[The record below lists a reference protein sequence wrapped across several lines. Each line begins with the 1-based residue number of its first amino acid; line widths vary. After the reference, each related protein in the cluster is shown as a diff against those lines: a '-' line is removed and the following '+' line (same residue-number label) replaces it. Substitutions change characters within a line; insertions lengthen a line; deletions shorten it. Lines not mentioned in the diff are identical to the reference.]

1 MTMLSPFSTF
11 GVKGLHCEVNIAEV
25 AMLDSSET
33 PLLTVGGDS
42 PASPP
47 APHLTFSGLAAT
59 STPLPVQVL
68 GRQPID

>member
-1 MTMLSPFSTF
+1 MDCTS
-11 GVKGLHCEVNIAEV
+11 NIAEV
-25 AMLDSSET
+25 GMLDSSET

-59 STPLPVQVL
+59 STPLPVQVM
-68 GRQPID
+68 GRKPID